1 MRKIVFA
8 TNNAHKMEEVAAMLG
23 NEYRLVTLRECGIT
37 EEIPENEPTI
47 EGNALQKAR
56 YVHER
61 TGADCFADDTGL
73 EVDALGGAPGV
84 HSARYATDGHDFE
97 ANMRLL
103 LRNME
108 GKSDRRARFR
118 TVIALILDGEEYV
131 FEGVVEGRIT
141 EQPAGDHGFGYD
153 PVFVPEGET
162 ETFAEMA
169 PERKNAISHRG
180 RAVRRFADFMR
191 LYDALTEE
199 KPPRACHQ
207 AVRPFGNGAYG
218 FSFWA
223 GGIRRRGGK
232 AFVKRIAETVR
243 GIFANF
249 AVLWISNS
257 YRIINLPAT
266 SPKPLRSW
274 SARSMPTTGTIR

>member
-1 MRKIVFA
+1 MREIVFA

-23 NEYRLVTLRECGIT
+23 GEYRLVTLRECGIT

-61 TGADCFADDTGL
+61 TGGDCFADDTGL
-73 EVDALGGAPGV
+73 EVDALNGAPGV

-108 GKSDRRARFR
+108 GKTDRRARFR
-118 TVIALILDGEEYV
+118 TVIALILDGEEYL
-131 FEGVVEGRIT
+131 FEGVVEGHIT

-162 ETFAEMA
+162 ETFAEMSA
-169 PERKNAISHRG
+169 ERKNAISHRG
-180 RAVRRFADFMR
+180 RAVRKFADFMR
-191 LYDALTEE
+191 LYDAPVE
-199 KPPRACHQ
+199 
-207 AVRPFGNGAYG
+207 G
-218 FSFWA
+218 
-223 GGIRRRGGK
+223 
-232 AFVKRIAETVR
+232 
-243 GIFANF
+243 
-249 AVLWISNS
+249 
-257 YRIINLPAT
+257 
-266 SPKPLRSW
+266 
-274 SARSMPTTGTIR
+274 